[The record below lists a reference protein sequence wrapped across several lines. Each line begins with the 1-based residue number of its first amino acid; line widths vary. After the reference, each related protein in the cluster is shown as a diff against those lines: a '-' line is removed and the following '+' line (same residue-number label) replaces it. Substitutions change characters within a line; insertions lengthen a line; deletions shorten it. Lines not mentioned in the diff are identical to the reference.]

1 MFDIMNLDSLI
12 GKIPSPPNCSGFWA
26 SVYLEPMI
34 ASGERLT
41 VAVAALADAGGI
53 KVCPAIRPHVLEAM
67 FGSRASAFS
76 SLIEMIALDLERHL
90 NANHRFDSW
99 TPPVTGVSISHPRR
113 ATSTDLAGLLR
124 QAVAMT
130 ASLAALDVSAVEE
143 ESTNQILMPSDDRWP
158 KQFQAEAV
166 RRDARL
172 DRFFNQKLS
181 VSEPSKP
188 LSFFFLSEKV
198 AMNTG
203 RLIPGR
209 GLSSY
214 LEHNKARILDL
225 RVAREKQHLLERSQ
239 FELVVFRPSFDDPTY
254 SLKQIDSL
262 KRSLYTLEEAC
273 DEHRVRVTQVQSA
286 AEAAERLLAV
296 A

>member
-1 MFDIMNLDSLI
+1 MIDFNNLASKL
-12 GKIPSPPNCSGFWA
+12 PSRFTYSGVWA

-41 VAVAALADAGGI
+41 VAVAALADEGSVEVRA
-53 KVCPAIRPHVLEAM
+53 AIRPHVLEAM
-67 FGSRASAFS
+67 FGAKALAFS
-76 SLIEMIALDLERHL
+76 GLIETIAHDLELHL
-90 NANHRFDSW
+90 RESKTFKGWVPPFSGVTVSEAHRS
-99 TPPVTGVSISHPRR
+99 VSQ
-113 ATSTDLAGLLR
+113 DMAGLLR

-130 ASLAALDVSAVEE
+130 ASLAALDVNATEE
-143 ESTNQILMPSDDRWP
+143 ESPGRILVPADDRWP
-158 KQFQAEAV
+158 KQFEMEAV
-166 RRDARL
+166 SRDSRL
-172 DRFFNQKLS
+172 ERFFNQKFS
-181 VSEPSKP
+181 ISEPSKP
-188 LSFFFLSEKV
+188 LSFFFLSENV

-225 RVAREKQHLLERSQ
+225 RVAREKQHLFERNH

-286 AEAAERLLAV
+286 AEAAERLVSV

>member
-1 MFDIMNLDSLI
+1 MSDLFSFDSLL
-12 GKIPSPPNCSGFWA
+12 SRVPNKPTYSGAWA
-26 SVYLEPMI
+26 SVYLEPMMS
-34 ASGERLT
+34 SGERLT
-41 VAVAALADAGGI
+41 VAVAAVADDGAV
-53 KVCPAIRPHVLEAM
+53 KVSPAIRPHVIEAM
-67 FGSRASAFS
+67 FGTRASAFS
-76 SLIEMIALDLERHL
+76 ALIEMIARDLEMHL
-90 NANHRFDSW
+90 RSSQRFEGW
-99 TPPVTGVSISHPRR
+99 APPVSGVTVSPPRR
-113 ATSTDLAGLLR
+113 TASKDMAGLLR

-130 ASLAALDVSAVEE
+130 ASLAALDLSPLP
-143 ESTNQILMPSDDRWP
+143 ESPPGTILVPADDRWP
-158 KQFQAEAV
+158 KQFEAAAV
-166 RRDARL
+166 QRDPRL
-172 DRFFNQKLS
+172 ERFFNQKF
-181 VSEPSKP
+181 VISEPSKP

-225 RVAREKQHLLERSQ
+225 RVAREKQQLLARTH

-262 KRSLYTLEEAC
+262 KRSINTLEEAC

-286 AEAAERLLAV
+286 IEAAERLLAV